1 MTDPRQAAAP
11 AVEAMIARLRAE
23 APAKYD
29 ENWQARNQAADILAA
44 QAAEIERL
52 HTRLEDNFMFILR
65 NGEFVRE
72 ACEPGTIPDGIECRN
87 ETIKGIEEQ
96 RNVLRAKLAKMTEER
111 DEAREYAKEARLAEK
126 AAEDRRIH
134 DTDALAF
141 ERDAAREALAKAVEE
156 RDSLL
161 ECQLW
166 KADGYYGWRISQ
178 LSKRAA
184 AIRARVDELTK
195 LAEQEAKP

>member
-96 RNVLRAKLAKMTEER
+96 RNALRAELAKMTAER
-111 DEAREYAKEARLAEK
+111 DGYR
-126 AAEDRRIH
+126 DRWMP
-134 DTDALAF
+134 LVL
-141 ERDAAREALAKAVEE
+141 ERDAAREALGDV
-156 RDSLL
+156 
-161 ECQLW
+161 
-166 KADGYYGWRISQ
+166 
-178 LSKRAA
+178 
-184 AIRARVDELTK
+184 V
-195 LAEQEAKP
+195 